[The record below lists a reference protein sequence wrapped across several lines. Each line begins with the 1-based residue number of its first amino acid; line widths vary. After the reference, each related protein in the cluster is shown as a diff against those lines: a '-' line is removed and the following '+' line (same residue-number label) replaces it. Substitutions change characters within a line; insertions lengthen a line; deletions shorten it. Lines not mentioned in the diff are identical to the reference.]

1 MNEQTGAAAAPGFE
15 EQLSSHQTMVLAWR
29 SGASKDSANSG
40 HHPSTAPLGHQL
52 AVDIGGVAD
61 AHHRSRRVGGDRVVS
76 ALHRYSAN
84 RVAGLLEITAAG
96 RAAG

>member
-29 SGASKDSANSG
+29 SGASKDSANAG